1 MSLRNLLV
9 NWREAWQ
16 CLAVKFWLVALLIG
30 VSPCF
35 ADFAAWRL
43 LHFPETVAA
52 PTKELTVW
60 GDEADPDND
69 LYANLQ
75 EYAQDAD
82 PNVSS
87 EPIEWAFVDEY
98 GERHLFL
105 TFPYQVA
112 DPPLAT
118 VIESSSDAKQWAP
131 ASVFSPRLEVPIT
144 SSTRLV
150 NRVSQGSME
159 SISVRTTALIEDT
172 DRLFLRTRVM
182 PEEEALLSPLAAEE
196 FLIED
201 GLLTDPLLQNPTS
214 SSVIVV

>member
-1 MSLRNLLV
+1 M
-9 NWREAWQ
+9 
-16 CLAVKFWLVALLIG
+16 
-30 VSPCF
+30 
-35 ADFAAWRL
+35 
-43 LHFPETVAA
+43 
-52 PTKELTVW
+52 
-60 GDEADPDND
+60 
-69 LYANLQ
+69 
-75 EYAQDAD
+75 
-82 PNVSS
+82 SS

-98 GERHLFL
+98 GDRYLFL

-182 PEEEALLSPLAAEE
+182 PEEEALPSLLAAEE

-201 GLLTDPLLQNPTS
+201 GLLTDLLLQNSTS